1 MTEVIV
7 KELTAKKPRGR
18 PPKNKEAITEP
29 IEKKP
34 RGRPPKEKEVISEC
48 ITFIKKEPKKVH
60 KYATEEEKIEGR
72 RKAQAKYNEKKLY
85 SQKCICECGTEYI
98 HGNRLRHLNS
108 VRHIGLLKLSQDKLI
123 ENLSQLEKEI

>member
-1 MTEVIV
+1 M
-7 KELTAKKPRGR
+7 KELTQKKPRGR
-18 PPKNKEAITEP
+18 PPKNKEITT

-34 RGRPPKEKEVISEC
+34 RGRPPKEKEVIV
-48 ITFIKKEPKKVH
+48 KELKKVH

-85 SQKCICECGTEYI
+85 SQKCVCECGTEYI

-108 VRHIGLLKLSQDKLI
+108 VRHIGLLKLSQDKLM
-123 ENLSQLEKEI
+123 ENLSQLEKGI

>member
-1 MTEVIV
+1 MSEQNISVVSI
-7 KELTAKKPRGR
+7 EKKPRGR
-18 PPKNKEAITEP
+18 PPKNKEITT

-34 RGRPPKEKEVISEC
+34 RGRPPKEKEV
-48 ITFIKKEPKKVH
+48 KVKEPKKVH

-108 VRHIGLLKLSQDKLI
+108 VRHIGLLKLSQDKLM
-123 ENLSQLEKEI
+123 ENLSQLEKGI